1 ISKQLKKGM
10 SQFLPFAITIVAI
23 LLSDLLIGILIGL
36 VAGIYFVIKANFKS
50 AIHLFRSGNN
60 VLIKLNKDVSF
71 LNKPEIRKKLNEVN
85 DGELLLIDGTNAT
98 FIDRDVQEEILTFME
113 KAQNKNIKV
122 ELKNII
128 IQ

>member
-1 ISKQLKKGM
+1 
-10 SQFLPFAITIVAI
+10 
-23 LLSDLLIGILIGL
+23 
-36 VAGIYFVIKANFKS
+36 VIKANFKS